1 METKIIYSVLKIKDL
16 VVLKKKNSKERK
28 QILNI
33 IKDLRDKKQEYL
45 TKKQQPSAWN
55 KHELDP
61 RHHRQQHSQVPP
73 ICATASGPP
82 RRSSLASLSHAPCQH
97 MR

>member
-16 VVLKKKNSKERK
+16 LCKEKSSKERK

-45 TKKQQPSAWN
+45 V
-55 KHELDP
+55 
-61 RHHRQQHSQVPP
+61 R
-73 ICATASGPP
+73 
-82 RRSSLASLSHAPCQH
+82 
-97 MR
+97 

>member
-45 TKKQQPSAWN
+45 I
-55 KHELDP
+55 ELEKIHNNWKDT
-61 RHHRQQHSQVPP
+61 
-73 ICATASGPP
+73 IK
-82 RRSSLASLSHAPCQH
+82 
-97 MR
+97 